1 MHVTYEI
8 LRNELVYQREQAGLK
23 QTELSARVNIS
34 AAYLSQIEGG
44 VRRARLPLCKR
55 LDQELGTDGVL
66 TRMATEVERRAQLA
80 DYYVQA
86 ATLAQQALV
95 IAEYASALV
104 PGLLQTRDYAT
115 AVVEDADPEK
125 SEEAV
130 TAAVDLRM
138 ERASILKCPHKP
150 RLRVILH
157 ETALFTSVGCGRTMY
172 EQLLKLVGLG
182 RRRRLTL
189 QVLEAKEGS
198 HALMGSMLTLMEFEA
213 SPPVAYLESAYS
225 GDLVESPDTVD
236 KYMRAYEQARAL
248 SLPPQRSLNVLESV
262 AKEYHGAV
270 ADKPSNGRLAQ
281 EQLE

>member
-1 MHVTYEI
+1 MATEI
-8 LRNELVYQREQAGLK
+8 E
-23 QTELSARVNIS
+23 
-34 AAYLSQIEGG
+34 
-44 VRRARLPLCKR
+44 RRARL
-55 LDQELGTDGVL
+55 
-66 TRMATEVERRAQLA
+66 A
-80 DYYVQA
+80 DYYAQA

-104 PGLLQTRDYAT
+104 PGFLQTRDYAT
-115 AVVEDADPEK
+115 AVVQDADPEK

-138 ERASILKCPHKP
+138 ERASILECPHKP

-157 ETALFTSVGCGRTMY
+157 ETALFTSVGSGRTMH

-213 SPPVAYLESAYS
+213 SPPVAYLKSAYS

-236 KYMRAYEQARAL
+236 KYLRAYEQARAL

-270 ADKPSNGRLAQ
+270 TDEPPNGRLAQ